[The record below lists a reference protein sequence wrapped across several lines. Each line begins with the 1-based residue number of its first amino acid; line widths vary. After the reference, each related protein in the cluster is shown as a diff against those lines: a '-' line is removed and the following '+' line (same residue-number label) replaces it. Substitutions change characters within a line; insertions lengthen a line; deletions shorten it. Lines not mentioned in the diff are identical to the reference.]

1 MDTLL
6 LDQLTWDLVLDAEGN
21 IAKAT
26 NPYALAQDAASV
38 IRTYLGEVYFD
49 TTVGM
54 PWLEQVLG
62 RSPSLP
68 LLKQQLIEA
77 AETVPDVHRA
87 KVFLTTMTAR
97 RVGGQVQVFPVD
109 SSQGPSVAVFEVI
122 NPQGGG

>member
-6 LDQLTWDLVLDAEGN
+6 VDQITWDLVLDAEGN

-26 NPYALAQDAASV
+26 NPYSLAQDAASV

-54 PWLEQVLG
+54 PWQQIQG

-68 LLKQQLIEA
+68 LLKQQLVTA
-77 AETVPDVHRA
+77 AETVPEVA
-87 KVFLTTMTAR
+87 SAQVFLTTLTER
-97 RVGGQVQVFPVD
+97 RVGGQVQVFPID
-109 SSQGPSVAVFEVI
+109 SSQASSVATFEVI
-122 NPQGGG
+122 NPQGG